1 MDEAPGSISIWKPCC
16 LHRARGGNERKLDG
30 FQILVGER
38 IETQLNAAQKPR
50 EIGSLGMKMS
60 GDRLEVDEE
69 GQREKMVAEANGIS
83 VEREFT
89 FLKAVVGEFLREEVR
104 GGGFMGNYVLNLK
117 DQLRVGS
124 LSEDESNRKVTVM
137 LTGLSQ
143 PRRKKIGD
151 EMAKKHGDKEEV
163 VGSMRIE
170 GKNIVGKMEKAMK
183 VIKVNKEKLDV
194 VLFGGT
200 KNSLVVHGK

>member
-1 MDEAPGSISIWKPCC
+1 
-16 LHRARGGNERKLDG
+16 
-30 FQILVGER
+30 
-38 IETQLNAAQKPR
+38 
-50 EIGSLGMKMS
+50 
-60 GDRLEVDEE
+60 
-69 GQREKMVAEANGIS
+69 
-83 VEREFT
+83 
-89 FLKAVVGEFLREEVR
+89 
-104 GGGFMGNYVLNLK
+104 MGNYVLNLK

-137 LTGLSQ
+137 LIRLSQ

-200 KNSLVVHGK
+200 TNSLVVHGK